1 MKEEE
6 LNTNNSLHQSDLVR
20 YKIILQYDG
29 SEFSGFQKQKSSRT
43 VQGEVESVINKLG
56 WEGDSLLA
64 AGRTD
69 SGVHA
74 SGQVVAFDLEWKHS
88 LKDLQS
94 ALNSYL
100 PLDIAVQSVVRVRA
114 DFHPRY
120 SAHGRKYHYKLFC
133 EETRQ
138 PLKERY
144 AWRVWP
150 SVNLEIM
157 EKAAMYLLGTHDFG
171 AFGSPPKS
179 GRSTLRT
186 IMQAGWFKDASYLVF
201 EIVGNAFLY
210 HMVRH
215 LVFILT
221 CVGQERVKLE
231 TIEDM
236 LEGKDVE
243 RLRGLAPA
251 NGLTLVE
258 VLYPPEI
265 LMSDIK

>member
-1 MKEEE
+1 MKKKE
-6 LNTNNSLHQSDLVR
+6 LNTYNSLHQNNLVR
-20 YKIILQYDG
+20 YKVILQYDG
-29 SEFSGFQKQKSSRT
+29 SDFSGFQKQKTSRT
-43 VQGEVESVINKLG
+43 VQGEVESALNKLG
-56 WEGDSLLA
+56 WEGDSLLS

-94 ALNSYL
+94 ALNSYF
-100 PLDIAVQSVVRVRA
+100 PGDISVQSVVRVRA

-120 SAHGRKYHYKLFC
+120 SALGRRYHYRLFC
-133 EETRQ
+133 EENRQ

-150 SVNLEIM
+150 SVDLEIM
-157 EKAAMYLLGTHDFG
+157 EKAARKLLGTHDFG
-171 AFGSPPKS
+171 AFGSPPKP
-179 GRSTLRT
+179 GKSTLRT
-186 IMQAGWFKDASYLVF
+186 IMQAGWFEDAPYLVF
-201 EIVGNAFLY
+201 DIVGNAFLY

-215 LVFILT
+215 LVFILA
-221 CVGQERVKLE
+221 CVGQDRVKLE

-236 LEGKDVE
+236 LERKVLE
-243 RLRGLAPA
+243 RQKGLAPA

-258 VLYPPEI
+258 VFYSPEI
-265 LMSDIK
+265 LMPD